1 MGSII
6 NFNQVCYLETL
17 TDKQRNAV
25 QGAMDAW
32 NAKADEFNQW
42 DVLSWGERDE
52 LLVWENASSI
62 DASVIPAE
70 WSKPGWDGD
79 DALPISHETKQNAL
93 HALGILKIVIPDT
106 EITPNSNGT
115 LSFEWETE
123 LGFGYLEIGKTKYSF
138 YVKMMYDVSFHEDGD
153 ARDIIRYY
161 YVRRKVADM
170 LFS

>member
-1 MGSII
+1 MDSIGD
-6 NFNQVCYLETL
+6 FNQAYYIETL
-17 TDKQRNAV
+17 TDKQRDAV
-25 QGAMDAW
+25 QSAMDAW
-32 NAKADEFNQW
+32 NAEADEFNQW
-42 DVLSWGERDE
+42 EGLSWGERDE
-52 LLVWENASSI
+52 LVVGKDASSI

-70 WSKPGWDGD
+70 WSNPGWDRD

-93 HALGILKIVIPDT
+93 HALKICKIVIPDP

-123 LGFGYLEIGKTKYSF
+123 LGFGYLEIGETKYSF